1 MGQRKPNK
9 NEPEEPRV
17 KYSWCLNVKSSPE
30 LSGLAQSE
38 PTWLLTARADAVERL
53 RTVKTW
59 QAEGK
64 SATRTFELC
73 GIDVCVLES
82 SSSTTS
88 GYHHLIAGWMSF
100 HHKIQRPVK
109 DMEAPLGKKQL
120 FLHTK
125 VLKHKKLLGEVWLPG
140 WRRKQSP
147 LPPARL
153 IAAFSTAFSATTS
166 VKLQEVLQHVGRN
179 FTTALLEF

>member
-1 MGQRKPNK
+1 MMSECQIFTRAFRTCTIRAYVTANCKSRCSWKTPN
-9 NEPEEPRV
+9 
-17 KYSWCLNVKSSPE
+17 
-30 LSGLAQSE
+30 SE
-38 PTWLLTARADAVERL
+38 DM
-53 RTVKTW
+53 
-59 QAEGK
+59 AEGK

-73 GIDVCVLES
+73 GIDICVLES
-82 SSSTTS
+82 FSSTTS
-88 GYHHLIAGWMSF
+88 GYHHLIAGRMSF
-100 HHKIQRPVK
+100 HHKIQHPVK

-153 IAAFSTAFSATTS
+153 IVAFSTAFSATRS

-179 FTTALLEF
+179 FTTALLKF